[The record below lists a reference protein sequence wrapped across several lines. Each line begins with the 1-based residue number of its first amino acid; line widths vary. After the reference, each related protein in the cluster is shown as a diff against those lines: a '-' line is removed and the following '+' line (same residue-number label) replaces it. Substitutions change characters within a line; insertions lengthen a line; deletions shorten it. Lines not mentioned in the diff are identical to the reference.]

1 MVWGNANARAIYRR
15 NLKEKGF
22 SDAQLEKMSLDEMKE
37 ALKKASSGSRNT
49 ENQPVLKPPPSPAT
63 KFVPSKSRVLLPDSA
78 KGLGETAEE
87 QAALKEVFEDG
98 FKAFEKE
105 AAEDGLTNDVAGAM
119 AFLIG
124 CAYTAYHHETPD
136 EDGLAML
143 ALALQHQVN
152 TDAMRKISA
161 LDKQKFYELNVCLG
175 VYLLALIEIA
185 VQENDEKI
193 LQVAKDAAKEAL
205 VGYLKFDPDK
215 YRISKNGIE
224 ILE

>member
-1 MVWGNANARAIYRR
+1 
-15 NLKEKGF
+15 
-22 SDAQLEKMSLDEMKE
+22 MK
-37 ALKKASSGSRNT
+37 T
-49 ENQPVLKPPPSPAT
+49 D
-63 KFVPSKSRVLLPDSA
+63 SKHS
-78 KGLGETAEE
+78 K
-87 QAALKEVFEDG
+87 
-98 FKAFEKE
+98 KE